1 MNSKHISTPSYSP
14 PEETWPNSSM
24 ASSRGRT
31 CPSVNPRASSTF
43 ICHWHGGLRKRNAV
57 RKIYC
62 LFWRAQDNCSLTSL
76 SRAFILKGLQ
86 FWIFYFIFFTI
97 QKCLI
102 SPPSFYLFTLHHLY
116 ANHNGA
122 QLFLLLLSVIESNLF
137 LVL

>member
-1 MNSKHISTPSYSP
+1 MRITLRIMNSKHIFTPSYSP

-31 CPSVNPRASSTF
+31 YPSVNPRASSTF

-76 SRAFILKGLQ
+76 SRAFILEGLQ

-102 SPPSFYLFTLHHLY
+102 SPLLHSTFSHSITSMQIIMELSSFSYY
-116 ANHNGA
+116 Y
-122 QLFLLLLSVIESNLF
+122 Q
-137 LVL
+137 